1 MVQQICGDL
10 LERVMTFLESSPKGL
25 NVGSLLKIVGDFL
38 LSSEMAAI
46 AAILAT
52 LLAYYRYLY
61 NQPELLLD
69 ATPGEHDPIVGP
81 DSTSISAE
89 LSLINAGNAS
99 ADNVYL
105 SFTLPDWR
113 FDEDSI
119 KDVQETTLKTDE
131 ERTYG
136 FIGVKSE
143 RHDLFIEN
151 ILYEGDIFSLYYD
164 HPQFENDGCYK
175 VEYVVA
181 CKQHGPRQGSL
192 YFCIDGDELT
202 IHRQYPTKWRNLK
215 SKLGWTPPTE
225 PRTVRVR

>member
-1 MVQQICGDL
+1 MGLDVGGL
-10 LERVMTFLESSPKGL
+10 LRT
-25 NVGSLLKIVGDFL
+25 VGDFL

-52 LLAYYRYLY
+52 SLAYYKYLY

-69 ATPGEHDPIVGP
+69 ATPSDYDPIVGP

-89 LSLINAGNAS
+89 LSLINAGNTS

-136 FIGVKSE
+136 FIGVKGE

-151 ILYEGDIFSLYYD
+151 ILYESDIFSLYYD
-164 HPQFENDGCYK
+164 HPQFESDGCYMI
-175 VEYVVA
+175 EYVVA

-192 YFCIDGDELT
+192 YLCIDDDELT
-202 IHRQYPTKWRNLK
+202 IHRQYPTRWRNIR

-225 PRTVRVR
+225 PRTVKVR